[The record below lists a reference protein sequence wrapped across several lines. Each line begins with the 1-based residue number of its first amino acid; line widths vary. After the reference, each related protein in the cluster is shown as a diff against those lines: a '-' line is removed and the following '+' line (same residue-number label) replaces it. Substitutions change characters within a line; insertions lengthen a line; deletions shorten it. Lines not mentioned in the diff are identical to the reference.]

1 MATQTGKIK
10 MVSKESQT
18 EDIKGHS
25 DVNVSP
31 GQSIGETEYEE
42 EYVFDEDYKGAI
54 YQSQP
59 CFNKRGISYTPP
71 GWKRAIKRKSQDNS
85 MAMSSKK
92 SLFQ

>member
-1 MATQTGKIK
+1 M
-10 MVSKESQT
+10 
-18 EDIKGHS
+18 
-25 DVNVSP
+25 SP
-31 GQSIGETEYEE
+31 GQSISETEYEE

-59 CFNKRGISYTPP
+59 CFNKRGVSYTP

>member
-1 MATQTGKIK
+1 MAAQTGKIK

-31 GQSIGETEYEE
+31 GQSISETEYEE
-42 EYVFDEDYKGAI
+42 EYVFNEDYKGAI

-59 CFNKRGISYTPP
+59 CFNKICIEVT
-71 GWKRAIKRKSQDNS
+71 
-85 MAMSSKK
+85 KK
-92 SLFQ
+92 GNHIIQRMTLEE